1 MTTKELLEAELE
13 KLTDEDLAELLTVAR
28 GLSDAKAEPRKV
40 EGGLLTKLQEI
51 SIDAP
56 EDFAANFDLYMSG
69 EKKLDDGQGVR

>member
-28 GLSDAKAEPRKV
+28 GLSGTKAKPRKLR
-40 EGGLLTKLQEI
+40 GGLLSKLQEI

-56 EDFAANFDLYMSG
+56 EDFAANFDLYVSG
-69 EKKLDDGQGVR
+69 ETKLDDGQGVP